1 MCIAIHVLNSDL
13 FQCVFHI
20 QKLKNDDP
28 LQRAQNIIAK
38 VATPSRVEASV
49 LATHF
54 PARADSIIRKGNW
67 KRKKTSKD
75 ERPTKITVVLLE
87 KFSSSVPK
95 GKVRQE
101 LASSG
106 RILSI
111 RFTPTM
117 SSQSIREKIEG
128 AFNINYFT
136 VLECDSNS
144 HQLIKA
150 AEQDLSGFEVV
161 SRKGS
166 LYLCESFP
174 EVN

>member
-1 MCIAIHVLNSDL
+1 MFWLL
-13 FQCVFHI
+13 TFQPELIVSF
-20 QKLKNDDP
+20 
-28 LQRAQNIIAK
+28 AK
-38 VATPSRVEASV
+38 VTGNE
-49 LATHF
+49 
-54 PARADSIIRKGNW
+54 RKP
-67 KRKKTSKD
+67 SKD
-75 ERPTKITVVLLE
+75 ERPTKVTVVLLE

-136 VLECDSNS
+136 VLECDSTG
-144 HQLIKA
+144 HQLIK
-150 AEQDLSGFEVV
+150 QDLSGFEVV